1 MEIDFFYKLTNPF
14 FSLKIAIPIILIMA
28 LITYYLCKRNIY
40 YKKRL
45 GLVAELLVLFG
56 IVGVF
61 GLIGKVRNDTLNVQY
76 EKLNNNAKYELD
88 VAIYSFNK
96 LCRENLKVDY
106 LICGQYREAIKAFEK
121 DQSYQF
127 FIRDFREILIN
138 NRDLNIYQTFVA
150 YNVVNKG
157 EAYLEIVNLKAIHE
171 IQMRDVSL
179 KYNWQLILIGA
190 FFVAAGMGVKIGRAY
205 SDL

>member
-1 MEIDFFYKLTNPF
+1 MEIDFLYKFTDPF

-28 LITYYLCKRNIY
+28 LVTYYLCKRNIC

-76 EKLNNNAKYELD
+76 EKLNNNAKYEFD
-88 VAIYSFNK
+88 VAIYSFDK

-106 LICGQYREAIKAFEK
+106 LICGQYKEAIKAFEN
-121 DQSYQF
+121 DQSSQF
-127 FIRDFREILIN
+127 LIRDFKKILIN
-138 NRDLNIYQTFVA
+138 NSSLNIYQTFVV
-150 YNVVNKG
+150 YNAVNKG
-157 EAYLEIVNLKAIHE
+157 EAYLEIVNLKAVHE

-179 KYNWQLILIGA
+179 KYNWQLIILGA
-190 FFVAAGMGVKIGRAY
+190 FFVAAGMGVKIGRAC